1 MRIRTM
7 AGIAIA
13 TAATAGGI
21 ALGTAAFAADD
32 PGSAQI
38 MRIDQ
43 GTSSQ
48 DTSATYTPE
57 DCPERGG
64 GGPSS
69 GGSGPSSGGAESG
82 AADETL

>member
-1 MRIRTM
+1 M
-7 AGIAIA
+7 AGIVIA
-13 TAATAGGI
+13 TAAAAGGI
-21 ALGTAAFAADD
+21 ALGSAAFAADD

-43 GTSSQ
+43 GASSQ

-64 GGPSS
+64 N
-69 GGSGPSSGGAESG
+69 GSSSGGADAG